1 MCLELSSDNRHFLRL
16 SSRTVLLI
24 CLASFQE
31 GYIFSEITFLYYIIY
46 YNTTKGQDNWL
57 PLFTSLF
64 LYGAMVGALLP
75 TPLVNKTSRKRA
87 LLIAHAALVPGT
99 LLLSIAWFPLMVF
112 LSFLQGVFVGCLST
126 LAPLLRILP
135 LSYPLLVY

>member
-1 MCLELSSDNRHFLRL
+1 MGFSNAL
-16 SSRTVLLI
+16 VLL
-24 CLASFQE
+24 AA
-31 GYIFSEITFLYYIIY
+31 
-46 YNTTKGQDNWL
+46 
-57 PLFTSLF
+57 LFAAAGVGVGSRARTDR
-64 LYGAMVGALLP
+64 GAMVGALLP